1 MDIREA
7 RKIGFY
13 TSFLAIFVALSVH
26 AQPQAKPAA
35 RAAQKP
41 SSTGQAA
48 AEGPGKIVLK
58 VGSHSYTQADME
70 FLIHTL
76 DPQLRQVVERQGPKP
91 LGDQYATMAI
101 LSQQAEKDKL
111 DSSKEFG
118 QQMALQRLQALAQAE
133 YEKMADE
140 IKVSPEEISQYYTA
154 HSTDYD
160 QAQVREF
167 IIRKRAGDAKE
178 DDPGL
183 PPLEAKARAD
193 EIRKALIDG
202 TDPKTV
208 AEKFNAANAVMAD
221 AEPRSIRRRQLVA
234 ALDKA
239 AFELKEGEV
248 SEPLETPQALAF
260 IQVVGH
266 SRPELKDV
274 STDIENSLHQ
284 EKLQLAVD
292 NLKGKT
298 TIWMDEGYFKAPV
311 GAAGSMPPAEK
322 P

>member
-1 MDIREA
+1 MEI
-7 RKIGFY
+7 RKIRNEALFIF
-13 TSFLAIFVALSVH
+13 SQAIFVALSGH
-26 AQPQAKPAA
+26 AQQQAKPAA
-35 RAAQKP
+35 PATQQP
-41 SSTGQAA
+41 SGTGQPA
-48 AEGPGKIVLK
+48 AEGPAKVVLK
-58 VGSHSYTQADME
+58 VGDHSYTQADME

-76 DPQLRQVVERQGPKP
+76 DPQLQQVVASQGPKP
-91 LGDQYATMAI
+91 LGEQYATMAV

-118 QQMALQRLQALAQAE
+118 QQMALHRLQALAQAE
-133 YEKMADE
+133 YEKLAE
-140 IKVSPEEISQYYTA
+140 NIKLSPEEINQYYTA
-154 HSTDYD
+154 HASDFD

-167 IIRKRAGDAKE
+167 IIRKRSEDANE
-178 DDPGL
+178 GDPGL
-183 PPLEAKARAD
+183 PPLEAKARAE
-193 EIRKALIDG
+193 EIRKALTEGI
-202 TDPKTV
+202 DPKEV
-208 AEKFNAANAVMAD
+208 AEKFSAANTVMAD

-260 IQVVGH
+260 LQVVGH

-292 NLKGKT
+292 GLKSQT
-298 TIWMDEGYFKAPV
+298 TIWMDEVYFKPPAGV
-311 GAAGSMPPAEK
+311 AGSTPPADK